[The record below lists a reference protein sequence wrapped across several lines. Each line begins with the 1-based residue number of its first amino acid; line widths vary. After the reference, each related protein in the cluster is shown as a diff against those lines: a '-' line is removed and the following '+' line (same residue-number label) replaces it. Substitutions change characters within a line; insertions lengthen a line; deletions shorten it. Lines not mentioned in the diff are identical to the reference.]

1 LTTQVCCGTVSE
13 VTAALYEDAGLLLDE
28 NGITIRRYYFPMGGP
43 KRIAY
48 TDIQGV
54 KSERMTGLSGKGR
67 FWGASDPRY
76 WFPLDFRRGSKPTL
90 LILDVGARVKPC
102 ITPEDPD
109 RVLELLRARVPVS

>member
-1 LTTQVCCGTVSE
+1 M
-13 VTAALYEDAGLLLDE
+13 TAALSEDAGLLLDE
-28 NGITIRRYYFPMGGP
+28 NGITIRRDYFPLGGP

-48 TDIQGV
+48 ADIRGV

-102 ITPEDPD
+102 ITPEDLD